1 MKNKQYELILK
12 VQLLIGILL
21 TLCFSLHIVRKF
33 IFLKQESPII
43 LCALIVIFV
52 LILLQNKNHY
62 FQVMAKGLSILV
74 LPYVFNFLVYNGIS
88 FFNQVFPS
96 EAMFFSIMG
105 CILLLVVN
113 IPWVM
118 VAMPI
123 LKNGFFRVL
132 SIAIIDVSWTFN
144 INNFVNL
151 PESLHFLV
159 YDALIVALESFVLA
173 FFITKAWG
181 LKFSWNLKFVKT
193 SNFQLGSWL
202 LLLGLMIW
210 LIFFNTYLNIVDTWP
225 ELLSFWHWNN
235 YEISYHFTADILA
248 FSATAGIG
256 EETIRGLEIIALLYA
271 MRNFKSRITSTVIIS
286 AILFSLIHLSGL
298 NTITNGTYYSID
310 MIAQQLTYA
319 LGFGL
324 IFGVFYLYT
333 GKLWLGML
341 IHFLIDLETTSSDE
355 SITMFTG
362 WPAAIIILVV
372 SVLIFGWMLTG
383 KRRKFMEDNVD
394 RIIAVD

>member
-21 TLCFSLHIVRKF
+21 TLCFSLYIGHKF

-43 LCALIVIFV
+43 LCSLVVIFV
-52 LILLQNKNHY
+52 FTLLQNKNHY

-74 LPYVFNFLVYNGIS
+74 LPYVFNFLVYNGVS

-271 MRNFKSRITSTVIIS
+271 MRNFKSRITSAVIIS

-394 RIIAVD
+394 RIVAVD

>member
-21 TLCFSLHIVRKF
+21 TLCFSLHIGHKF

-52 LILLQNKNHY
+52 LTLLQNKNHY

-123 LKNGFFRVL
+123 LKKGFLRVL

-151 PESLHFLV
+151 PE
-159 YDALIVALESFVLA
+159 
-173 FFITKAWG
+173 
-181 LKFSWNLKFVKT
+181 
-193 SNFQLGSWL
+193 
-202 LLLGLMIW
+202 
-210 LIFFNTYLNIVDTWP
+210 
-225 ELLSFWHWNN
+225 
-235 YEISYHFTADILA
+235 
-248 FSATAGIG
+248 
-256 EETIRGLEIIALLYA
+256 
-271 MRNFKSRITSTVIIS
+271 
-286 AILFSLIHLSGL
+286 
-298 NTITNGTYYSID
+298 
-310 MIAQQLTYA
+310 
-319 LGFGL
+319 
-324 IFGVFYLYT
+324 
-333 GKLWLGML
+333 
-341 IHFLIDLETTSSDE
+341 
-355 SITMFTG
+355 
-362 WPAAIIILVV
+362 
-372 SVLIFGWMLTG
+372 
-383 KRRKFMEDNVD
+383 
-394 RIIAVD
+394 

>member
-1 MKNKQYELILK
+1 M
-12 VQLLIGILL
+12 
-21 TLCFSLHIVRKF
+21 
-33 IFLKQESPII
+33 
-43 LCALIVIFV
+43 
-52 LILLQNKNHY
+52 
-62 FQVMAKGLSILV
+62 
-74 LPYVFNFLVYNGIS
+74 
-88 FFNQVFPS
+88 
-96 EAMFFSIMG
+96 
-105 CILLLVVN
+105 
-113 IPWVM
+113 
-118 VAMPI
+118 
-123 LKNGFFRVL
+123 
-132 SIAIIDVSWTFN
+132 
-144 INNFVNL
+144 
-151 PESLHFLV
+151 
-159 YDALIVALESFVLA
+159 LA

-271 MRNFKSRITSTVIIS
+271 MRNFKSRITSAVIIS

>member
-123 LKNGFFRVL
+123 LKKGFLRVL

>member
-21 TLCFSLHIVRKF
+21 TLCFSLHIIRKF

-52 LILLQNKNHY
+52 LTLLQNKNHY

-74 LPYVFNFLVYNGIS
+74 LPYVFNFLVYNGVS

-96 EAMFFSIMG
+96 EAILFSIMG

-271 MRNFKSRITSTVIIS
+271 MRNFKSRITSAVIIS

>member
-1 MKNKQYELILK
+1 M
-12 VQLLIGILL
+12 
-21 TLCFSLHIVRKF
+21 
-33 IFLKQESPII
+33 
-43 LCALIVIFV
+43 
-52 LILLQNKNHY
+52 
-62 FQVMAKGLSILV
+62 SILV

-123 LKNGFFRVL
+123 LKKGFLRVL

-210 LIFFNTYLNIVDTWP
+210 LIFFNTYLNIVDTWL

>member
-21 TLCFSLHIVRKF
+21 TLCFSLYIGHKF

-43 LCALIVIFV
+43 LCSLVVIFV
-52 LILLQNKNHY
+52 FTLLQNKNHY

-74 LPYVFNFLVYNGIS
+74 LPYVFNFLVYNGVS
-88 FFNQVFPS
+88 FFNQVFLN
-96 EAMFFSIMG
+96 EAILFSIMG

-271 MRNFKSRITSTVIIS
+271 MRNFKSRITSAVIIS

-383 KRRKFMEDNVD
+383 KRRKFMENNVD

>member
-1 MKNKQYELILK
+1 MKNKQYELIFK

-21 TLCFSLHIVRKF
+21 TLCFSLQIMHKA
-33 IFLKQESPII
+33 IFLRQESPII
-43 LCALIVIFV
+43 LCVLIVIFV
-52 LILLQNKNHY
+52 LTLLQNKNHY
-62 FQVMAKGLSILV
+62 FQVAAKGLSILV
-74 LPYVFNFLVYNGIS
+74 LPYVFNYLVYNGTS
-88 FFNQVFPS
+88 FLNQVFPS
-96 EAMFFSIMG
+96 GAMFFSIMG
-105 CILLLVVN
+105 SILLLVVN

-123 LKNGFFRVL
+123 LKNGFLRVL

-144 INNFVNL
+144 INNFINL

-210 LIFFNTYLNIVDTWP
+210 FIFFNTYLNIVDTWS

-235 YEISYHFTADILA
+235 YEMSYHFTADIFA
-248 FSATAGIG
+248 FAATAGIG

-271 MRNFKSRITSTVIIS
+271 MRNFKNRIVLAVIIS
-286 AILFSLIHLSGL
+286 AILFSLIHLSNL
-298 NTITNGTYYSID
+298 NTITNGTYYSVD

-319 LGFGL
+319 FGFGL
-324 IFGVFYLYT
+324 VFGVFYLYT

-341 IHFLIDLETTSSDE
+341 IHFLIDLETTGSYL

-362 WPAAIIILVV
+362 WPATIIILVV

-394 RIIAVD
+394 RIIAAK

>member
-21 TLCFSLHIVRKF
+21 TLCFSLYIGHKF

-43 LCALIVIFV
+43 LCSLVVIFV
-52 LILLQNKNHY
+52 FTLLQNKNHY

-74 LPYVFNFLVYNGIS
+74 LPYVFNFLVYNGVS

-271 MRNFKSRITSTVIIS
+271 MRNFKSRITSAVIIS